1 MISHGY
7 WKHRFGLSPDV
18 IGRTLKV
25 QNTTYT
31 IVGVTPP
38 EFRGDWIGRPADMW
52 VPFAVA
58 PRIMAEIPVAAS
70 KFPTRILARLKPGV
84 SLQQAQ
90 AATDVVYERF
100 LKEQTAANAVS
111 QANTQ
116 RLVLEQASTGY
127 SPQRRTFEQPI
138 RILLVVAG
146 LVLLVV
152 CTNLATMLLARSA
165 ARQREMSVRAALGAQ
180 PRRILRQLLTE
191 SLVLAAMG
199 GMTGVLCALWGTAAL
214 TRALASG
221 PAGVRSDIVSQ
232 SFMSVRLDPQFDGRI
247 LAVSLAVTLV
257 CGLLFGLVP
266 ALYASRL
273 SLAAGLGVKGAP
285 GVASRER
292 FHTTAALLVIQVA
305 LSLVLS
311 VSAGLLLRS
320 LRNLEMQD
328 VGFDRAHLLV
338 VTTAPVQTGRVGA
351 ALPPFYERLRQKLA
365 TIPGVAAISLTNGGI
380 LDGDDAGAPT
390 ETLPIAGQAP
400 KPGIL
405 SRRFAVVPG
414 FFETVGL
421 SLRAGRDFNEHDAM
435 TAPKVAII
443 NETMARFFFG
453 DDDPLGHRIGDDH
466 MEIIGVVPDAKYG
479 TPRDHRA
486 IWYVPFSQN
495 MRLMQLNWSLAIL
508 AAGPPDGMVE
518 EVRRALREVD
528 STLPVIN
535 VTTVDQR
542 LGDVLVQERL
552 MTKLATWFGGFA
564 LLLAALGVYGVVSF
578 AVTCRTNE
586 IGVRMALGAQRRD
599 VLGMVLNEG
608 LLLVIAGIVIGLP
621 VTLGATRMISS
632 RLFGVNAADPLTIT
646 GATLLM
652 LAVAAFAGVLP
663 AYRASRVDPMVA
675 LRCE

>member
-1 MISHGY
+1 
-7 WKHRFGLSPDV
+7 
-18 IGRTLKV
+18 
-25 QNTTYT
+25 
-31 IVGVTPP
+31 
-38 EFRGDWIGRPADMW
+38 MW

-292 FHTTAALLVIQVA
+292 FYTTAALLVIQ
-305 LSLVLS
+305 
-311 VSAGLLLRS
+311 
-320 LRNLEMQD
+320 
-328 VGFDRAHLLV
+328 
-338 VTTAPVQTGRVGA
+338 
-351 ALPPFYERLRQKLA
+351 
-365 TIPGVAAISLTNGGI
+365 
-380 LDGDDAGAPT
+380 
-390 ETLPIAGQAP
+390 
-400 KPGIL
+400 
-405 SRRFAVVPG
+405 
-414 FFETVGL
+414 
-421 SLRAGRDFNEHDAM
+421 
-435 TAPKVAII
+435 
-443 NETMARFFFG
+443 
-453 DDDPLGHRIGDDH
+453 
-466 MEIIGVVPDAKYG
+466 
-479 TPRDHRA
+479 
-486 IWYVPFSQN
+486 
-495 MRLMQLNWSLAIL
+495 
-508 AAGPPDGMVE
+508 
-518 EVRRALREVD
+518 
-528 STLPVIN
+528 
-535 VTTVDQR
+535 
-542 LGDVLVQERL
+542 
-552 MTKLATWFGGFA
+552 
-564 LLLAALGVYGVVSF
+564 
-578 AVTCRTNE
+578 
-586 IGVRMALGAQRRD
+586 
-599 VLGMVLNEG
+599 
-608 LLLVIAGIVIGLP
+608 
-621 VTLGATRMISS
+621 
-632 RLFGVNAADPLTIT
+632 
-646 GATLLM
+646 
-652 LAVAAFAGVLP
+652 
-663 AYRASRVDPMVA
+663 
-675 LRCE
+675 